1 MTQLIDDG
9 IQASIFTAAHTPAEV
24 RGGLKAAGATGGGGV
39 IPKSVTRRES
49 LKILKPDWSSL
60 LAPRRGPIPRSLS
73 CGAL

>member
-39 IPKSVTRRES
+39 LFPNQSPGERV
-49 LKILKPDWSSL
+49 
-60 LAPRRGPIPRSLS
+60 
-73 CGAL
+73 